1 MNGFNRPISI
11 DLRIIFRFTFFKS
24 VFLLVIKRIIKRIIE
39 ENRDERKTSKIGCT
53 WLRASLKAVAAVD
66 QLKTANNA
74 YSVVFIMILSF
85 KRYSIQI

>member
-1 MNGFNRPISI
+1 MPISI
-11 DLRIIFRFTFFKS
+11 DFSIFFGFIPLKILP
-24 VFLLVIKRIIKRIIE
+24 LLIIKRIIKRIIE